1 VVDPLAEKYYSVSP
15 FVYCGNNPINRI
27 DPTGMKWEDTEEA
40 ERLKNR
46 VAEKKQSLELDLAE
60 KQSKLESKGL
70 SAKRTKRIEKQIAE
84 YKERISYL
92 EKSLADIDLLGKDEN
107 NTYAF
112 NHISGGRHQVR
123 QGDDG
128 IIYIDTSSDAMSIH
142 EIAHV
147 RQSLKNGGL
156 QFSDEGLLHNVGIF
170 APTRDMAKMV
180 SEMEIEAYRIQYSY
194 DRTFPE
200 NSNSLQG
207 IDVHS
212 VGGIVDT
219 NGKHVYEVIHK
230 YSDFLQKRSKLQK

>member
-1 VVDPLAEKYYSVSP
+1 
-15 FVYCGNNPINRI
+15 
-27 DPTGMKWEDTEEA
+27 MKWEDTEEA

-107 NTYAF
+107 NTYAL

-147 RQSLKNGGL
+147 RQSLTNIGKL
-156 QFSDEGLLHNVGIF
+156 QFYKGYLTNAGRS
-170 APTRDMAKMV
+170 
-180 SEMEIEAYRIQYSY
+180 SEEEFSKMEIEAYKIQYSY
-194 DRTFPE
+194 DLSFPG
-200 NSNSLQG
+200 NLRGKGIQG
-207 IDVHS
+207 IDVKS
-212 VGGIVDT
+212 VGNIMNPDT
-219 NGKHVYEVIHK
+219 GKYIYKVINE
-230 YSDFLQKRSKLQK
+230 YSLKLEGK